1 MKINKSLL
9 GLIMVT
15 ILLSG
20 CVVYIIDPGEITANN
35 NGTFTVDI
43 VLDQCVPIPF
53 TRKFMCTDTN
63 DVYGVAFD
71 LNYDSNV
78 INFQSIDVSGG
89 VLANVTATTGF
100 RNSPT
105 DNGKLVVGISKQGRV
120 PGEQGQ
126 GKVATITFKAVS
138 AGNTTLTFVDPHL
151 VDSTGKFL
159 VGWPL
164 YAASLKQASVT
175 IAP

>member
-15 ILLSG
+15 ILTSG
-20 CVVYIIDPGEITANN
+20 CIVYMIDPGEITANN
-35 NGTFTVDI
+35 SSTFTVDI
-43 VLDQCVPIPF
+43 VLDHCLPIPF
-53 TRKFMCTDTN
+53 TKKYMCTDTN

-71 LNYDSNV
+71 LNYDPSV
-78 INFQSIDVSGG
+78 IRFQSIDVSGG
-89 VLANVTATTGF
+89 VLSNVTATTGF
-100 RNSPT
+100 RNSQT
-105 DNGKLVVGISKQGRV
+105 DNGKLVVGVSKQGQV

-126 GKVATITFKAVS
+126 GKVATITFQAVS

-159 VGWPL
+159 VGWPF
-164 YAASLKQASVT
+164 YWASLKQASVT
-175 IAP
+175 ITP